1 MMDSVQ
7 AAYEKAQQDKHM
19 KRVQRLAQQGHNVDN
34 LRRSWDGENRIGV
47 PYCFITACRTR
58 LNS

>member
-1 MMDSVQ
+1 MDSVQ

-34 LRRSWDGENRIGV
+34 LRRSWDGKKTIV
-47 PYCFITACRTR
+47 LP
-58 LNS
+58 